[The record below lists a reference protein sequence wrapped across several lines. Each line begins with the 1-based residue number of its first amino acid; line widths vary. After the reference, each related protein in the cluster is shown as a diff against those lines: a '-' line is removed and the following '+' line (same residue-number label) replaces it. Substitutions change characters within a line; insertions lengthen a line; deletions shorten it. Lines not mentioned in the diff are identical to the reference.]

1 MKAEVRFGA
10 VCGHAPHAMHKL
22 PAGTST
28 ALDFAPQP
36 AYWAIMAPAV
46 IPIPIDSLL
55 AALHIVGTAVF
66 AASGALVAARLRLT
80 LVTFLFFALATGMG
94 GGTVRDLLIG
104 APVFWVHDP
113 RLAIVCCVAGLAVW
127 FTPHRWLSPRAVD
140 WLDAVG
146 LAAYSVFG
154 TAKAM
159 SYGIDPFIAAVMGI
173 LTTCVGG
180 VIRDLL
186 AGQPSILIRPEIYV
200 TAAAL
205 AAGLYPILLAGGASE
220 AVAGL
225 VAAVAGFALRAVA
238 MTKGWGL
245 PAYRGGDSD

>member
-1 MKAEVRFGA
+1 
-10 VCGHAPHAMHKL
+10 
-22 PAGTST
+22 
-28 ALDFAPQP
+28 
-36 AYWAIMAPAV
+36 MATPD
-46 IPIPIDSLL
+46 IPLPIDSLL
-55 AALHIVGTAVF
+55 VALHIIGAAVF
-66 AASGALVAARLRLT
+66 AASGALVAAQLRLT
-80 LVTFLFFALATGMG
+80 LVTFIFFALATGVG

-113 RLAIVCCVAGLAVW
+113 AIAIVCCVAAILVW
-127 FTPHRWLSPRAVD
+127 FLPSHWISPRAID

-159 SYGIDPFIAAVMGI
+159 SYGIDPVIASLMGI

-205 AAGLYPILLAGGASE
+205 AAGLYPLLLLQGIGAE
-220 AVAGL
+220 VAGL
-225 VAAVAGFALRAVA
+225 IAALAGFILRALA
-238 MTKGWGL
+238 MIKGWGL
-245 PAYRGGDSD
+245 PAYKKPGR